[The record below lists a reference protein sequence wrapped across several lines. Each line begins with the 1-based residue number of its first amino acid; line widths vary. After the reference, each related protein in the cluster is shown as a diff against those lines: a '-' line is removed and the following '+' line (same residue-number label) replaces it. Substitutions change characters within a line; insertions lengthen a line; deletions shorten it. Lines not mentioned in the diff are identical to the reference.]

1 MSEYKIITS
10 DFLKVNVSNSQND
23 VISFERKFDKGMT
36 ILDLKVYDF
45 SRTIFFLIIN
55 FFTDK
60 IGNSNWG
67 KRRYNGIRTI

>member
-45 SRTIFFLIIN
+45 SRTIFF
-55 FFTDK
+55 
-60 IGNSNWG
+60 
-67 KRRYNGIRTI
+67 